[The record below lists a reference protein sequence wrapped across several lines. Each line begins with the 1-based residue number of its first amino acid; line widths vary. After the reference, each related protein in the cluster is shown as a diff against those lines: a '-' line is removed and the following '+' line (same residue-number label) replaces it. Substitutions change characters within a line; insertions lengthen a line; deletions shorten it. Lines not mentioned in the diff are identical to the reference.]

1 MASAARFFWIDAF
14 ADAPFGGNPA
24 AVCLTEED
32 LPRALQQKIAR
43 ELALSETVFIRP
55 MPGGYAIRWFTPTT
69 EVPLVGH
76 ATLAAAHAV
85 LTILE
90 PDRSSVAFFSPIS
103 GKLAAYRDG
112 GELAIELPVDDTQ
125 DCAPPADLVVG
136 LGMAP
141 QAVRVGRHYMAL
153 FAEESA
159 VAGLRPDFAA
169 LAQLDRPTIIA
180 TAPGRSCDY
189 VLRFF
194 APANGVPEDP
204 VSGVAQCS
212 LVPFWR
218 ARLGRELLI
227 SDQLSARGGRMRC
240 WLRGESVVIAGKCSP
255 IAEGVFDAAVI
266 GAAPSLR

>member
-1 MASAARFFWIDAF
+1 MAGAARLFWIDAF
-14 ADAPFGGNPA
+14 ADTPFGGNPA

-32 LPRALQQKIAR
+32 LPHVLQQNIAR
-43 ELALSETVFIRP
+43 ELDLSETVFIRP
-55 MPGGYAIRWFTPTT
+55 MAGGYAIRWFTPTA

-85 LTILE
+85 LTVLQ

-103 GKLAAYRDG
+103 GELAAYRDG
-112 GELAIELPVDDTQ
+112 GGLAIELPADETQ
-125 DCAPPADLVVG
+125 ECAPPADLVAG
-136 LGMAP
+136 LGAAP
-141 QAVRVGRHYMAL
+141 QAVRIGRHYMAL
-153 FAEESA
+153 FAEERA
-159 VAGLRPDFAA
+159 VLGLRPDFAA
-169 LAQLDRPTIIA
+169 LARLDRPTIIA

-212 LVPFWR
+212 LVPYWR
-218 ARLGRELLI
+218 ARLGRDRLTC
-227 SDQLSARGGRMRC
+227 DQLSARGGRMRC
-240 WLRGESVVIAGKCSP
+240 WLRGDSVVIAGKCCP

-266 GAAPSLR
+266 GGAASLR